1 MDSPVEILLTAL
13 ALAVAIEGIVYA
25 LFPVAMK
32 RMMAQ
37 VMKQPSGSIRTAGL
51 IAAVDG
57 VFVFWL
63 VRG

>member
-25 LFPVAMK
+25 LFPDAMK
-32 RMMAQ
+32 KMMAR
-37 VMKQPSGSIRTAGL
+37 VMEQASGSIRIAGL
-51 IAAVDG
+51 IAAVTG
-57 VFVFWL
+57 VFVLWL